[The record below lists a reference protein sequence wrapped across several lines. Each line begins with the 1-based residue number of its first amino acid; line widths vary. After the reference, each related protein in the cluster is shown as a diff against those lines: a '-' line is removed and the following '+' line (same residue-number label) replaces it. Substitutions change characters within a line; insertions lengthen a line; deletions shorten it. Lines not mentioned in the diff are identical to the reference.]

1 MNESSLLPP
10 DVLEMLRQYDTPTI
24 CNVIELFDV
33 RPRTSGYMD
42 QRIQANFPELPPMV
56 GYATTATYRSSAPPQ
71 GADVYDAMQKQLSVL
86 QARSGPHVIV
96 FQDLDD
102 PSTAATFGE
111 VMCTSYQAFGAVGL
125 ITSGTGRDL
134 DQVREIRFPVFS
146 SGTNCSHGY
155 CHTLDVDVPVHV
167 GGLTVRPGDLLH
179 GDANGVT
186 SIPREIAAEA
196 ARICPDF
203 VAAEEVVLECLRTH
217 GPDLPK
223 LQAARTECRRRIA
236 ELAKHLTG

>member
-1 MNESSLLPP
+1 MNEASPLPP
-10 DVLEMLRQYDTPTI
+10 DVLEMLRQVDTPTV

-42 QRIQANFPELPPMV
+42 QRIKAHFPEMPPMV

-71 GADVYDAMQKQLSVL
+71 GSDVYDAMQKQLSVL
-86 QARSGPHVIV
+86 QMRSGPHVIV

-111 VMCTSYQAFGAVGL
+111 VMCTSYQTFGAVGL

-134 DQVREIRFPVFS
+134 DQVRQIGFPVFS

-155 CHTLDVDVPVHV
+155 CHTLHVDVPVHV

-186 SIPREIAAEA
+186 NIPGEIAADV
-196 ARICPDF
+196 ARLCPEF

-217 GPDLPK
+217 GPDLSR
-223 LQAARTECRRRIA
+223 LQEARRECRSRIA
-236 ELAKHLTG
+236 QLTERLTG

>member
-1 MNESSLLPP
+1 MNESSPLPP

-42 QRIQANFPELPPMV
+42 QRIKAHFPEMPPMV
-56 GYATTATYRSSAPPQ
+56 GYASTATYRSSAPPQ

-86 QARSGPHVIV
+86 RECSGPHVIV

-111 VMCTSYQAFGAVGL
+111 VMCTSYQTFGAVGL

-134 DQVREIRFPVFS
+134 DQVRDGFRECSGPHVIVFQD
-146 SGTNCSHGY
+146 
-155 CHTLDVDVPVHV
+155 LDDPSTAANRISRLQQRHQLLPRLLPHP
-167 GGLTVRPGDLLH
+167 GRGRPG
-179 GDANGVT
+179 
-186 SIPREIAAEA
+186 
-196 ARICPDF
+196 ARRW
-203 VAAEEVVLECLRTH
+203 AHR
-217 GPDLPK
+217 
-223 LQAARTECRRRIA
+223 ARR
-236 ELAKHLTG
+236 